1 MVGGSNPP
9 RSTSSPVN
17 VVYNTPGATIRYK
30 GRRLNDDELM
40 ICAADLIEHQAAEM
54 ERLNSIETAW
64 AKMCER
70 LEKEIEW
77 KDKVIE
83 LAQREE
89 AEAALKEVQ
98 HE

>member
-1 MVGGSNPP
+1 MDREQIVKSLRHCTNNRSCFSCPVEPP
-9 RSTSSPVN
+9 Q
-17 VVYNTPGATIRYK
+17 K
-30 GRRLNDDELM
+30 GHCYDELM

-83 LAQREE
+83 LAQRAE
-89 AEAALKEVQ
+89 AEAALKGAMT
-98 HE
+98 